1 MNQWT
6 IINTPDLIIGF
17 IWDGSMLPADPMA
30 ELASSLAAP
39 PAPRYACER
48 MPPAPPATFRK
59 GSTTVVKIW
68 EKHRENYGEHS
79 ENVFTQM
86 QW

>member
-1 MNQWT
+1 
-6 IINTPDLIIGF
+6 
-17 IWDGSMLPADPMA
+17 MLPADPMADPMA

-59 GSTTVVKIW
+59 GSTTACG
-68 EKHRENYGEHS
+68 EKMEKALGKL
-79 ENVFTQM
+79 
-86 QW
+86 W